1 METHIC
7 ARQIDYGSIQNIS
20 TNHGHVV
27 VCRASAVDLLG
38 LAIRSLRP
46 GVFNISMPK
55 LGEKDGRRL
64 SQLAGKRSPVL
75 PGTPIYGRY
84 VCLYVFT

>member
-1 METHIC
+1 METHIR

-20 TNHGHVV
+20 NHGHVV
-27 VCRASAVDLLG
+27 VCRAAVDLLG

-55 LGEKDGRRL
+55 LGEDGRRL
-64 SQLAGKRSPVL
+64 LQLAGKRSPVL